1 MAVQDEKP
9 VSSKEDLFQLCLGY
23 LNWLPLIES
32 AFCPA
37 SKLKSRLCRPPFYS
51 SLHGLCD
58 RALYPISS
66 LDLQCLGAV
75 DLYALDSDRWPGDPD
90 LYRSLLYGKSSK
102 AQLQGPTDHSGQL

>member
-1 MAVQDEKP
+1 MEVQDEKSI
-9 VSSKEDLFQLCLGY
+9 SSKEALSQLFLGY

-51 SLHGLCD
+51 SLYGLCD
-58 RALYPISS
+58 GPLYPVSS

-75 DLYALDSDRWPGDPD
+75 DLYALDSDRWPGDLD
-90 LYRSLLYGKSSK
+90 LYRYLLYGKPSK
-102 AQLQGPTDHSGQL
+102 AQLQGPADHSG